1 MSESRKGV
9 ITRSKEQ
16 MVVCTREVINGGGD
30 LHGGIRKSEVYRMSP
45 RFLA

>member
-16 MVVCTREVINGGGD
+16 VVVCTREVTSGGGD
-30 LHGGIRKSEVYRMSP
+30 LHGGIRNSKVYRMSP